1 MMEKRDIPESIAA
14 LIGPKTDEAA
24 KKASDMASKLD
35 RNNSWWQEP
44 SHVFRAIH
52 GQLSHDR
59 ITLVECSRGR

>member
-14 LIGPKTDEAA
+14 LIGPKKTDEAA

-44 SHVFRAIH
+44 SHVFRAITWAIR
-52 GQLSHDR
+52 S
-59 ITLVECSRGR
+59 